1 MISLHRL
8 MPLDNQKI
16 MSTLYAHVNTYY
28 QNVSN
33 KLFSLPVDFVYPV
46 FFSFVLVRICIYEY
60 TTANR
65 FILQYTCSCEMGA
78 QQIG

>member
-16 MSTLYAHVNTYY
+16 MPTLYAHVNTYY

-33 KLFSLPVDFVYPV
+33 KLVSLPVDFVYPV
-46 FFSFVLVRICIYEY
+46 FFFFLPCTYMHIRVYYRKQVHSPVYVL
-60 TTANR
+60 
-65 FILQYTCSCEMGA
+65 M
-78 QQIG
+78 